1 MLHTD
6 NVNRDIFANIAGF
19 SLSIC
24 FKIAIA
30 QAICAPT
37 TKVVY
42 NE

>member
-1 MLHTD
+1 MLQTD
-6 NVNRDIFANIAGF
+6 NVNKDIFANMAGF

-24 FKIAIA
+24 FKMAMA
-30 QAICAPT
+30 HAICAPT